1 MFVTMVLQEVNIR
14 LKHII
19 FHIDVNSA
27 FLSWEAVYRLTHKGG
42 EQDLREIASAV
53 GGDVTLRHG
62 IILAKSIP
70 AKDYGIK
77 TGESIPEAKRKCP
90 DLVLV
95 PPNYGLYEQCS
106 AAFIEILREYSDVV
120 EQYSIDEA
128 FVDMSTSCHLFGIPE
143 NVATQIKDRIRGEL
157 GFTVNI
163 GISTNKLLAKMAS
176 DFQKPD
182 RVHTLYPEEIRRK
195 MWPLPVSDL
204 FFVGHATAKKLFSMG
219 IRTIGELAAADPAW
233 LKSVLKKQ
241 GEIVWGFANGIDL
254 STVLVQPA
262 ANKGYGNSTT
272 TPYDVTDVEMADR
285 VLLALSETVGNRL
298 RADQVQIRV
307 VSVGIKYA
315 DLSYASHQKVLSD
328 PTNLT
333 IEIHDTACHLFRELW
348 DGRPIRHLG
357 VHTSRVN
364 GADLGRQ
371 LKLFDTID
379 YEKLSRMDE
388 TVDGIRKRFGNDAVM
403 RAAFLGQP
411 VDHMSGGIS
420 REKRS
425 VDYEQIVVG

>member
-1 MFVTMVLQEVNIR
+1 MKN
-14 LKHII
+14 II

-42 EQDLREIASAV
+42 KQDLREIASAV

-70 AKDYGIK
+70 AKDYGIR
-77 TGESIPEAKRKCP
+77 TGETIPEARRKCP
-90 DLVLV
+90 NLVLV

-106 AAFIEILREYSDVV
+106 AAFMGILREYSDVV

-128 FVDMSTSCHLFGIPE
+128 FVDMSASCHLFGTPE
-143 NVATQIKDRIRGEL
+143 ETAAQIKDRIREEL

-182 RVHTLYPEEIRRK
+182 LVHTLYPEEIRRK
-195 MWPLPVSDL
+195 MWPLPASDL
-204 FFVGHATAKKLFSMG
+204 FFVGHATAGKLFSMG

-233 LKSVLKKQ
+233 LKSMLKKQ
-241 GEIVWGFANGIDL
+241 GEIIWGFANGIDL

-272 TPYDVTDVEMADR
+272 TRYDVTDVETADR
-285 VLLALSETVGNRL
+285 VLLALSENVGNRL
-298 RADQVQIRV
+298 RADQVQISV
-307 VSVGIKYA
+307 VSVGIRYW
-315 DLSYASHQKVLSD
+315 DLSYVSHQRGLQS

-333 IEIHDTACHLFRELW
+333 VELYEAACDLFRELW
-348 DGRPIRHLG
+348 DGRPIRNLG
-357 VHTSRVN
+357 VHTGRVN
-364 GADLGRQ
+364 GADSGRQ
-371 LKLFDTID
+371 LNLFDETD

-388 TVDGIRKRFGNDAVM
+388 TVDEIRKRFGMDAVI
-403 RAAFLGQP
+403 RAAFLDQP
-411 VDHMSGGIS
+411 IDHMRGGIS
-420 REKRS
+420 REKRF
-425 VDYEQIVVG
+425 VDYEQIIVG